1 MGVGAG
7 NEESWQGYGGSVIAF
22 SAVAL
27 LLSYGIFR
35 LQGSL
40 PFNPQHLPGV
50 GPALSWNTAVSFV
63 TNTNWQADSGDTTIA
78 DLSQIGALAVQ
89 TFPSTAVVAPLPV
102 APPTASSPRP
112 P

>member
-40 PFNPQHLPGV
+40 PFNPQHLPGA

-63 TNTNWQADSGDTTIA
+63 TNTNWQAYPGDTTMPY
-78 DLSQIGALAVQ
+78 LSPNGALPV
-89 TFPSTAVVAPLPV
+89 PYLPHPPAPLP
-102 APPTASSPRP
+102 APSTVTPHTP
-112 P
+112 